1 MSPRSLWGHADF
13 RRLWAAQAVSAVGS
27 RITRTALPIIAIN
40 SLGASATAVSILSAM
55 ALAPGV
61 IVALFAAGRID
72 RSRKRPLLIAMD
84 LARAGFLLSLPVAAW
99 FGMLTIV
106 QLVAVAALTGAATAI
121 FRVADSAY
129 LPRLVDNSQL
139 VEGNTKLQ
147 TTEAIAEVAG
157 PSIAGILIQAVTAP
171 VAIVVDA
178 LSFLW
183 SALWL
188 RQIRAA
194 EAFAAPSVVAHPLD
208 DIREGWHACRAH
220 PIVFPLLMAEGT
232 FGFFAGFFAS
242 IYMLFALRTLALD
255 EATVGLIIGVGGLG
269 ALWGAAAAA
278 PMARTLGYGR
288 AVVLSLALWVLA
300 SVFIPAA
307 EGQDTLKIP
316 FLIGQQIVGDG
327 FLAAFFILGVSIRQR
342 ALDPD
347 VQSRAGA
354 TFQAVGGL
362 SLPLGALIAGPL
374 AEIVGPGATLW
385 IAIAGAL
392 VPLLILSL
400 SRLWQPQTLDDSRL
414 SHVTGGT

>member
-1 MSPRSLWGHADF
+1 MNGANSTASLLGHADF
-13 RRLWAAQAVSAVGS
+13 RRLWAAQAVSAIGS

-40 SLGASATAVSILSAM
+40 SLGASATAVSVLSAM
-55 ALAPGV
+55 GLAPGV

-84 LARAGFLLSLPVAAW
+84 LARAGLLLTLPVAAW
-99 FGMLTIV
+99 LGVLTMAHLIV
-106 QLVAVAALTGAATAI
+106 VATLTGAATAI
-121 FRVADSAY
+121 FRIADTAY
-129 LPRLVDNSQL
+129 LPRLINSAQL

-147 TTEAIAEVAG
+147 TTEAIAEVVG

-171 VAIVVDA
+171 IAIVVDA

-183 SALWL
+183 SAAWL
-188 RQIRAA
+188 QQIRSS
-194 EAFAAPSVVAHPLD
+194 ETFADPNEVPHPLD
-208 DIREGWHACRAH
+208 DIREGWRACRAN
-220 PIVFPLLMAEGT
+220 PVVFPLLAAEGT
-232 FGFFAGFFAS
+232 FGLIAGFFAS
-242 IYMLFALRTLALD
+242 IYMLFVLRTLSLD
-255 EATVGLIIGVGGLG
+255 EATVGIIIGVGGLG

-278 PMARTLGYGR
+278 PMARALGYGR
-288 AVVLSLALWVLA
+288 AVVVCLALWVLA

-307 EGQDTLKIP
+307 EGQDALKVP
-316 FLIGQQIVGDG
+316 FLVGQQILGDG
-327 FLAAFFILGVSIRQR
+327 FLAAFFVLGVSIRQT

-362 SLPLGALIAGPL
+362 SLPVGALVAGPL

-392 VPLLILSL
+392 VPLLILSVSPL
-400 SRLWQPQTLDDSRL
+400 WRLKSLADCRL
-414 SHVTGGT
+414 PA